1 MAKIAKKP
9 NKGRVLVGISG
20 GVDSAVSAYLL
31 QKAGYQVEG
40 AFMKNWSS
48 TTGLKLAECPWL
60 ADRQEAL
67 RVAAFLGIPLHTL
80 DFEKQYQDTVMKY
93 FFTEYQAGR
102 TPNPDVMCNK
112 EIKFKLLYNWAMKNG
127 FEYLATGHY
136 AQIAKQSGISNFQF
150 PISKQKSKT
159 KNPETY
165 NLEPTAYNLLRS
177 ADEFKDQTYFIYN
190 IKTEQLP
197 HVLFPIGGMKKPEV
211 KKLAKKIGLPNA
223 TRKES
228 MGLCFV
234 GKIRLKDFLEQK
246 VRAKPGPIIVE
257 SGKWRVESGSG
268 PSPREERL
276 GEVVVKSGAT
286 SKVSMTSSNSSS
298 RGGGQEQ
305 GCVLG
310 THAGLHNYTIGQRQ
324 GINVGAGGP
333 YYVVRKDLAK
343 NTLYVTTDPNDPALE
358 VSETVIHSVNWI
370 LPFENWKLDSKF
382 TPPSLPLEKGG
393 AGRRRSSPVLP
404 LSKGE
409 LEGVKLLA
417 RYRHQGELVPC
428 TVEKVKRDQYLVKF
442 KTPQKALASGQSIV
456 FYSGKVCLGGGVI
469 V

>member
-1 MAKIAKKP
+1 MAKSSKES

-31 QKAGYQVEG
+31 QKAGYVVEG

-136 AQIAKQSGISNFQF
+136 ARVAEVKSDKWKVESKIPKSG
-150 PISKQKSKT
+150 
-159 KNPETY
+159 
-165 NLEPTAYNLLRS
+165 NLSPVTRHLSLIRS

-197 HVLFPIGGMKKPEV
+197 HVLFPIGGMKKSEV

-223 TRKES
+223 GRKES

-246 VRAKPGPIIVE
+246 VKAKPGPIRLVA
-257 SGKWRVESGSG
+257 SDKLQVTSYKKGAGL
-268 PSPREERL
+268 SPVTRHL
-276 GEVVVKSGAT
+276 SL
-286 SKVSMTSSNSSS
+286 
-298 RGGGQEQ
+298 
-305 GCVLG
+305 LG

-324 GINVGAGGP
+324 GIRVGAGGP

-358 VSETVIHSVNWI
+358 ISEIVIHSTNWI
-370 LPFENWKLDSKF
+370 GEVGKREKGKGKRLDS
-382 TPPSLPLEKGG
+382 GY
-393 AGRRRSSPVLP
+393 
-404 LSKGE
+404 
-409 LEGVKLLA
+409 KLQPNSYQLVC

-428 TVEKVKRDQYLVKF
+428 IIEKQKRDTYLVKF

>member
-1 MAKIAKKP
+1 MAKTSKKLY
-9 NKGRVLVGISG
+9 KGRVLVGISG

-48 TTGLKLAECPWL
+48 TTGLKFAECPWL

-67 RVAAFLGIPLHTL
+67 RVAAFLDIPLHTL

-112 EIKFKLLYNWAMKNG
+112 EIKFKLLYNWAMKNR
-127 FEYLATGHY
+127 FDFLATGHY
-136 AQIAKQSGISNFQF
+136 AQVGPVVSSQLSVVSKNTKAESGNRQ
-150 PISKQKSKT
+150 QT
-159 KNPETY
+159 THY
-165 NLEPTAYNLLRS
+165 RLLRS
-177 ADEFKDQTYFIYN
+177 ADDFKDQTYFIYN

-223 TRKES
+223 NRKES

-246 VRAKPGPIIVE
+246 VKAKPGPIKLVA
-257 SGKWRVESGSG
+257 SSQLSVVSKNQTKGKG
-268 PSPREERL
+268 
-276 GEVVVKSGAT
+276 
-286 SKVSMTSSNSSS
+286 VSLQHTTDN
-298 RGGGQEQ
+298 RQQTTGR
-305 GCVLG
+305 VLG

-324 GINVGAGGP
+324 GIHVGAGGP

-343 NTLYVTTDPNDPALE
+343 NTLYVTPDPNDPALE
-358 VSETVIHSVNWI
+358 VSEVTIHGVNWI
-370 LPFENWKLDSKF
+370 SELGEREEVRRESKKL
-382 TPPSLPLEKGG
+382 
-393 AGRRRSSPVLP
+393 RSSTLEPVT
-404 LSKGE
+404 SH
-409 LEGVKLLA
+409 LLA

-428 TVEKVKRDQYLVKF
+428 TIEKQKKDTYVVKF

-456 FYSGKVCLGGGVI
+456 FYSGKTCVGGGVI
-469 V
+469 G